1 MNISGFRLRQHEARL
16 HTIRNVASLV
26 AIIVIFVLASSW
38 DYNETADRA
47 LTSIAQTEAVRSRT
61 NALTFCKGPTE
72 GQVLVM
78 RHDAAAPR
86 GVKCTT
92 YERFDWPQVAVR
104 VDQ

>member
-1 MNISGFRLRQHEARL
+1 MNISGFRLRQHEARM

-26 AIIVIFVLASSW
+26 AIIVIFLLASSW
-38 DYNETADRA
+38 DYNDTADRA

-61 NALTFCKGPTE
+61 NALAFCKAPTD

-92 YERFDWPQVAVR
+92 YERYDWPQVAVR
-104 VDQ
+104 VEK